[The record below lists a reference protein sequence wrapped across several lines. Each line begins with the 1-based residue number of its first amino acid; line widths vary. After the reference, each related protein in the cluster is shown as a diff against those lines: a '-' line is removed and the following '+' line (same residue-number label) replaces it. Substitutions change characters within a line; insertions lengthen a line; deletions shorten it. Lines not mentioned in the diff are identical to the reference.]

1 MHWFQIWPLYAAPL
15 VLVQNSPNGAT
26 WICSKFYHHLAPL
39 ELVANLATRWRHLS
53 FAGRQFCH
61 MKPRPLFSNIG
72 HHMKILAMIANLF
85 NGWCHLHQLQIWP
98 PSGTTCIGSTFS
110 HQVAPLALFPKLA
123 TRSRHLHCYIALA
136 WIAYW
141 HYQLVLSWYL
151 HQPESHQLSFNN
163 VSHSLSERQPDP

>member
-1 MHWFQIWPLYAAPL
+1 MPLAL
-15 VLVQNSPNGAT
+15 VPNLAIVCGSTCISSKFTT

-98 PSGTTCIGSTFS
+98 PSGTKCIGSTFS

-123 TRSRHLHCYIALA
+123 TRSLLH
-136 WIAYW
+136 W
-141 HYQLVLSWYL
+141 HGLPIDIIS
-151 HQPESHQLSFNN
+151 
-163 VSHSLSERQPDP
+163 

>member
-1 MHWFQIWPLYAAPL
+1 
-15 VLVQNSPNGAT
+15 
-26 WICSKFYHHLAPL
+26 
-39 ELVANLATRWRHLS
+39 
-53 FAGRQFCH
+53 

-123 TRSRHLHCYIALA
+123 TRSRHLHCYIGLDCLLALSVS
-136 WIAYW
+136 IE
-141 HYQLVLSWYL
+141 LVSSSARVTSVKFQKGLRLSQFFTVWVPIYI
-151 HQPESHQLSFNN
+151 SG
-163 VSHSLSERQPDP
+163 SLFSVFCLCVRKKCQFSMHVYNFDKTCVIYR

>member
-1 MHWFQIWPLYAAPL
+1 MYAAPL
-15 VLVQNSPNGAT
+15 VLVHNSPNGAT

-39 ELVANLATRWRHLS
+39 ELVANLATRWRHLP

-123 TRSRHLHCYIALA
+123 TRSRHLHCYIGLDCLLTLSVS
-136 WIAYW
+136 IE
-141 HYQLVLSWYL
+141 LVS
-151 HQPESHQLSFNN
+151 SSAR
-163 VSHSLSERQPDP
+163 VISV